1 MSQKTINDALDIN
14 QIDLVSKPAP
24 GLYVV
29 ATPIGNLGDITLRAI
44 NILKS
49 VDSIICE
56 DTRVTGKLL
65 SYYGIKNKLTVYNDH
80 NASKVRKGIIRKL
93 ESGESVAL
101 VSDAGTPLIS
111 DPGYKLVSELREQNI
126 EIFTV
131 PGPSAL
137 TSALSISG
145 LPTDRFLFAGFLP
158 NKAGQRKKILEE
170 FKHLKVTLVFYEAAT
185 RLPAVLKAMK
195 EVFGGD
201 RKLAIARELTKKF
214 EEVKTGTVDELCSGI
229 NEQNIKGEVVLVT
242 EPAAEQELSSDDLDS
257 EIKKLIKN
265 NRVKEVVNM
274 LHDIHGGSKS
284 RIYDRAIELK
294 NESKK

>member
-1 MSQKTINDALDIN
+1 MPQKIVNDALDIK
-14 QIDLVSKPAP
+14 QIERVSKPAA

-29 ATPIGNLGDITLRAI
+29 ATPIGNLADITLRAI
-44 NILKS
+44 DILKS
-49 VDSIICE
+49 VDCIICE

-80 NASKVRKGIIRKL
+80 NASRVRGGVIRRL

-111 DPGYKLVSELREQNI
+111 DPGYKLVSELREKNI
-126 EIFTV
+126 DVFTV

-170 FKHLKVTLVFYEAAT
+170 FKHLKATLVFYEAAT
-185 RLPAVLKAMK
+185 RLPIVLKAMK
-195 EVFGGD
+195 EVFGES
-201 RKLAIARELTKKF
+201 RKMVIARELSKKF
-214 EEVKTGTVDELCSGI
+214 EEVKHGTVAELSAQI
-229 NEQNIKGEVVLVT
+229 DKQNVKGEIVLII
-242 EPAAEQELSSDDLDS
+242 EPAQNQEISANDMDI
-257 EIKKLIKN
+257 EIIKLIKN
-265 NRVKEVVNM
+265 NRVKEVVNI
-274 LHDIHGGSKS
+274 LHDIHGGQKSK
-284 RIYDRAIELK
+284 IYDRVIELK
-294 NESKK
+294 NGSEK